1 MSGVA
6 LNRALVLVGTE
17 RVPDGAGGYAETWI
31 SLGMLWAAI
40 RAGTGRE
47 AEAAG
52 LSVSSVPYKITV
64 RAAPVGAPSRPV
76 AGQRLR
82 DGARL
87 FRILSVTEVD
97 SAARYLTCVAREEI
111 VT

>member
-1 MSGVA
+1 MSAVK
-6 LNRALVLVGTE
+6 LNRALVLEGSA
-17 RVPDGAGGYAETWI
+17 RLPDGAGGFSEIWAA
-31 SLGMLWAAI
+31 LGMLWAAI
-40 RAGTGRE
+40 RVGHGRE

-52 LSVSSVPYKITV
+52 LSVSKVTCKITV

-82 DGARL
+82 DGSRV
-87 FRILSVTEVD
+87 FRILAVTEAD
-97 SAARYLTCVAREEI
+97 AEARYLTCHVREEI